1 MQQDLVLAI
10 DVGNSRTKLGLF
22 QGRDLIDSGTLPKG
36 WSAKDLEVWLG
47 NRHPIGVCTSS
58 VAALPNLQAPQLKNA
73 PQIMAI
79 SHEIQ
84 LPFVIGYETPESL
97 GRDRIAAVAGAFA
110 SFPEHACLVVDA
122 GTCVTYEVLT
132 ADGVYQGGNIAPGL
146 SMRLQAMHAFT
157 ARLPEVSSGEPAHW
171 WGTNTTAAMQNGAL
185 MGLVLEVE
193 GYYQRCLAQWNQHFH
208 IVLTGG
214 DTSVL
219 ARHIKLPIFARP
231 NLVLEGLNEILLYQT
246 AQ

>member
-22 QGRDLIDSGTLPKG
+22 QGRELIDTGTMAKG
-36 WSAKDLEVWLG
+36 WTATDLESWLG
-47 NRHPIGVCTSS
+47 DRYPRGVCTSS
-58 VAALPNLQAPQLKNA
+58 VASLPNLQAGQLLKA
-73 PQIMAI
+73 SQIMAI
-79 SHEIQ
+79 SHEIL

-110 SFPEHACLVVDA
+110 AFPQQACLVVDA

-146 SMRLQAMHAFT
+146 GMRLQAMHAFT
-157 ARLPEVSSGEPAHW
+157 ARLPEIPAGEPVLW

-185 MGLVLEVE
+185 MGLILEIE
-193 GYYQRCLAQWNQHFH
+193 GYFHRCKATWNQPFN

-214 DTSVL
+214 DTSML

-231 NLVLEGLNEILLYQT
+231 NLVLEGLNEILLYQA

>member
-1 MQQDLVLAI
+1 MDLVLTI
-10 DVGNSRTKLGLF
+10 DVGNSRTKLALYQDRQLKDF
-22 QGRDLIDSGTLPKG
+22 TIFPKNWTALDLDQ
-36 WSAKDLEVWLG
+36 WLG
-47 NRHPIGVCTSS
+47 DRQPDGVSTSS
-58 VAALPNLQAPQLKNA
+58 VAALPNLQAAQLKRA
-73 PQIMAI
+73 SQILAI
-79 SHEIQ
+79 SHETP

-110 SFPEHACLVVDA
+110 AFPGQACLVVDA

-132 ADGVYQGGNIAPGL
+132 ADGAYLGGNIAPGL
-146 SMRLQAMHAFT
+146 GMRLQAMHSFT
-157 ARLPEVSSGEPAHW
+157 ARLPQIPAGEPEHW
-171 WGTNTTAAMQNGAL
+171 WGTHTTAAMQNGAL
-185 MGLVLEVE
+185 MGLVLEIE
-193 GYYQRCLAQWNQHFH
+193 GYYQRCTSTWDQPFS